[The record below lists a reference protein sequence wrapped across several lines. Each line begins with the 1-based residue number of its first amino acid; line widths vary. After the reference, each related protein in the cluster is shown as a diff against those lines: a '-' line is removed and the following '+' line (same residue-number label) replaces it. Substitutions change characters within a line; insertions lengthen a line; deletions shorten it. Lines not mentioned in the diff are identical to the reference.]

1 MKAKDLYD
9 IAIIGTGP
17 AGATL
22 ARLLHPKYKIIA
34 IDKKNPHGDGFQ
46 KPCGGLI
53 CTDAQKT
60 LASFD
65 LTLPKDVLVD
75 PQIFAVKTIDLKNKL
90 IRHYQRF
97 YINMDRHKFDL
108 WLESLLPKT
117 VELHSNAVCTELKRE
132 NGGFL
137 ISYQDLET
145 KHELQR
151 MEDAL
156 DELQRRVDSGA
167 FAPIEDDEDEAT
179 ALERGLLQIA
189 GDELGGKLRA
199 GRSRND
205 QIAALIRMWLRRHSR
220 VIAKMLLGLA
230 ATLTEQAEK
239 AGRTVMPGRTH
250 MQHAQPVLLAHQLM
264 AHVWPLLRDVERL
277 ADWDKRIDASPY
289 GSGALAGNT
298 LGLEPVAVAR
308 ELGFSKVTANS
319 IDGTASR
326 DLVAEFA
333 FIAAMAG
340 VDISRLSEEIII
352 WNTQEFAF
360 VRLDDAYSTGS
371 SIMPK
376 KTPDIAELARGK
388 SGRLIGDLAGLLTTL
403 KGLPTAYARDLQEDK
418 EAVFDQVDTL
428 EVLLPAF
435 TGMVGTMVFNKE
447 RLEAEAPTGFALATD
462 IAEWLVK
469 NGVPFRHAHELSGAC
484 VKIAEDRGQELWDLA
499 DDDFIE
505 VFKEFLPA
513 DKAPEVREV
522 LSTEGSVSARNG
534 KGGTSPLRVREQIVS
549 AKTAIEQL
557 RAFANSVSDG
567 PAYKTPES
575 LLK

>member
-1 MKAKDLYD
+1 MTESTTNGEHLALWGGRFKS
-9 IAIIGTGP
+9 GP
-17 AGATL
+17 SPEL
-22 ARLLHPKYKIIA
+22 ARLSKSTQFDWRLADDDIA
-34 IDKKNPHGDGFQ
+34 GSRAHARALGRA
-46 KPCGGLI
+46 GL
-53 CTDAQKT
+53 
-60 LASFD
+60 
-65 LTLPKDVLVD
+65 LTAD
-75 PQIFAVKTIDLKNKL
+75 
-90 IRHYQRF
+90 
-97 YINMDRHKFDL
+97 
-108 WLESLLPKT
+108 
-117 VELHSNAVCTELKRE
+117 
-132 NGGFL
+132 
-137 ISYQDLET
+137 
-145 KHELQR
+145 ELQR

-371 SIMPK
+371 SIMPQK
-376 KTPDIAELARGK
+376 KNPDIAELARGK

-418 EAVFDQVDTL
+418 EAVF
-428 EVLLPAF
+428 
-435 TGMVGTMVFNKE
+435 
-447 RLEAEAPTGFALATD
+447 
-462 IAEWLVK
+462 VK

-484 VKIAEDRGQELWDLA
+484 VKIAEDRGQELWDLT
-499 DDDFIE
+499 DDDFVE